1 MNSRTDITIEDRA
14 LLARIATRIVE
25 LRLEVPALLT
35 IEGARPLSLLAGQ
48 AMVFFEPIVGAF
60 LRLPDYRRFA
70 QLIERRETLEILMR
84 LIEEHADAAQTKRLD
99 AAAERR
105 AARTHRT

>member
-1 MNSRTDITIEDRA
+1 MSSELEITTEDRA
-14 LLARIATRIVE
+14 LLTRIATRIVA

-84 LIEEHADAAQTKRLD
+84 LIEEHADTAQTARQNS
-99 AAAERR
+99 AAERR
-105 AARTHRT
+105 AARTPRT